1 MQSVPTSAPPTRRIL
16 LSAKIIFNEHASIF
30 DCTVRSLSAAGAEL
44 RMPSTLGVPDAF
56 RLVIKPHD
64 EKFDCNLTWRTE
76 TGLGVTF
83 YTPPDR
89 PASPLLKGLRLVK

>member
-1 MQSVPTSAPPTRRIL
+1 MQSESSAPPVRRIL

-30 DCTVRSLSAAGAEL
+30 DCTVRSLSAEGAEL
-44 RMPSTLGVPDAF
+44 KMPSTLGVPDAF

-64 EKFDCNLTWRTE
+64 EQFDCQLKWRTE

-83 YTPPDR
+83 HTLASR
-89 PASPLLKGLRLVK
+89 PASPLLKGLRLIK